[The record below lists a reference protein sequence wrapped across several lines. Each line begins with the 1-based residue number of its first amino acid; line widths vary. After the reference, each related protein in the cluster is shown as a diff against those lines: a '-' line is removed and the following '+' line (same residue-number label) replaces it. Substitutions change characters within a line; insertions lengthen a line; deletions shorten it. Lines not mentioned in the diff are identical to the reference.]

1 MSGRLRVI
9 VGVCFSLVSVLWVS
23 FVWFSGSVETLAQGQ
38 TQTTFT
44 GNSFRVDSEG
54 VRLSRRGFDAS
65 ARSHWH
71 VHGADQLLFVQQG
84 RMRYQAEGGRMQEID
99 LHESAYLTG
108 GVAHWQAAV
117 EAVGRA
123 EPGHGQRVDFGVG
136 VAAAVHAARRRH
148 RRVQYSS

>member
-1 MSGRLRVI
+1 MSERLRVI

-23 FVWFSGSVETLAQGQ
+23 FVWFSGSAETLAQGQ

-71 VHGADQLLFVQQG
+71 IHGADQLLFVQQG

-99 LHESAYLTG
+99 LHESTYLTG
-108 GVAHWQAAV
+108 GVAHWHGAAPDLDATQV
-117 EAVGRA
+117 SVIFGQGIEWLEAVTDDQYNGRA
-123 EPGHGQRVDFGVG
+123 GR
-136 VAAAVHAARRRH
+136 
-148 RRVQYSS
+148 